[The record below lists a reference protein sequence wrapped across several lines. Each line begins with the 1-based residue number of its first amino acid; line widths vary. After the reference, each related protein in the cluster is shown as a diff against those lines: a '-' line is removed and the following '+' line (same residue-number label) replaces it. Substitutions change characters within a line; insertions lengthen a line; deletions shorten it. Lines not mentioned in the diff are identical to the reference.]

1 MSNTRVIWLHADD
14 PPERFPPI
22 DAALAEPDGL
32 LAAGGDLSPE
42 RLLAAYRQGIF
53 PWSEEGQPLLWWTPN
68 PRCVFLP
75 GDFKVARR
83 LQQEI
88 RSTTAEIRI
97 NTAFDEVIRQ
107 CAAPRRSGQGTW
119 ITPDM
124 DAAYRALHALG
135 WAHSIEVWL
144 DNALVGGMYGLAIG
158 SAFFGESMYSLR
170 PNSSKMAMMY
180 LAKRMQQGELALLDC
195 QVVSA
200 HLQSLGARTLPRPA
214 FRDLLDRLCE
224 PMAPFDKWPDT
235 AIPCK
240 ALLSN

>member
-1 MSNTRVIWLHADD
+1 MSNTRVFWLHADD
-14 PPERFPPI
+14 PPDRFPPSN
-22 DAALAEPDGL
+22 AALAEPDGL
-32 LAAGGDLSPE
+32 LAAGGDLRPE

-53 PWSEEGQPLLWWTPN
+53 PWSEAGQPLLWWTPN

-75 GDFKVARR
+75 GDFRVSRR
-83 LQQEI
+83 LRQEI

-124 DAAYRALHALG
+124 DAAYRVLHALG

-144 DNALVGGMYGLAIG
+144 DNTLVGGLYGLAIG
-158 SAFFGESMYSLR
+158 PVFFGESMYSRR
-170 PNSSKMAMMY
+170 PNSSKLALLY
-180 LAKRMQQGELALLDC
+180 LAKRMQQGDLALLDC

-200 HLQSLGARTLPRPA
+200 HLQSLGARTLPRTE
-214 FRDLLDRLCE
+214 FRHRLDRLCE
-224 PMAPFDKWPDT
+224 PVAPFDHWPDT
-235 AIPCK
+235 AIACK
-240 ALLSN
+240 ALMST